1 MIRKLINKLKREKQL
16 LQNTNKSNN
25 LKEEYLIENNNEN
38 NNIVLSKENNYYK
51 VEIKEPLEEENL
63 KKETVIILGLIY
75 RDFLASPEEREELQ
89 IKDAEE
95 LKRIEKEMQEQY
107 DVENIFK
114 KRKFNSNTSTNE
126 VSTDLIVYKEPG
138 FLKKF
143 FRLIKGIFTKNKF

>member
-1 MIRKLINKLKREKQL
+1 MEKKYQEAFAEVDEILKIMPIDL
-16 LQNTNKSNN
+16 
-25 LKEEYLIENNNEN
+25 
-38 NNIVLSKENNYYK
+38 LSKIPAQFRQIISENKADNYK